1 MIPQITV
8 EVTTEAVLLIAVLVG
23 ALVAVASS
31 IFVYHWRRVAFE
43 REYFARAERSYWTGL
58 VVLGFI
64 VLSGIII
71 S

>member
-8 EVTTEAVLLIAVLVG
+8 EVTTEAVLLITVLVG

-43 REYFARAERSYWTGL
+43 REYFTRAERLYWTGL
-58 VVLGFI
+58 VVLGFV

>member
-8 EVTTEAVLLIAVLVG
+8 EVTTEAVLLIVVLVG

-43 REYFARAERSYWTGL
+43 REYFARAERMYWTGL
-58 VVLGFI
+58 VVLGFV
-64 VLSGIII
+64 VLLGIII

>member
-1 MIPQITV
+1 MIPHITV
-8 EVTTEAVLLIAVLVG
+8 EVTTEAVLLIAALVG

-58 VVLGFI
+58 VVLGCV